1 MTVQI
6 ESAWPKY
13 PDYRIDLVPVDQTV
27 RVWFGDL
34 LLAESRN
41 CLRLQETRHVHRLYF
56 PEVDVR
62 WEHFTFAEGV
72 HTICPFK
79 GEADY
84 WNLTAVEPAEDN
96 LVWTYREPFD
106 EVAGILGF
114 VCFYHE
120 RVKVEIEEPWTGDPA
135 GYRRVR
141 RFPAWGDQAE
151 LARLI
156 DVHSTGPATFVGPAY
171 GPTARNVVEGGQL
184 LGQGIVASSKTVPDQ
199 RVVSG
204 FMTFAKAVSFD
215 QPVDVT
221 TDVLRG
227 GRSFSTVQVRIDQDG
242 SFCSGGTFLLG
253 QDVEDSIRGSA
264 PMPEVV
270 GPEQA
275 VFLDMGVEGREL
287 RIIDAAYDQDP
298 DRIGPPEIYAWCR
311 FRDDPGPQYMHAA
324 LLAQSTTHWTI
335 AAAMRPH
342 PGFGEL
348 GAHRTLSTGVMSCA
362 IAFHGEFDVC
372 DWLLY
377 SNPAIY
383 AGRGL
388 ANGEG
393 RVYTQDGRL
402 VASYSCEVMVRVFA
416 QSPEEMGK
424 DYSNVM

>member
-1 MTVQI
+1 M
-6 ESAWPKY
+6 
-13 PDYRIDLVPVDQTV
+13 
-27 RVWFGDL
+27 
-34 LLAESRN
+34 
-41 CLRLQETRHVHRLYF
+41 
-56 PEVDVR
+56 
-62 WEHFTFAEGV
+62 
-72 HTICPFK
+72 
-79 GEADY
+79 
-84 WNLTAVEPAEDN
+84 
-96 LVWTYREPFD
+96 
-106 EVAGILGF
+106 
-114 VCFYHE
+114 
-120 RVKVEIEEPWTGDPA
+120 GDPA
-135 GYRRVR
+135 GYKRVR

-156 DVHSTGPATFVGPAY
+156 DVRPTGPATFVGPAY
-171 GPTARNVVEGGQL
+171 GQTARNVVEGGQL
-184 LGQGIVASSKTVPDQ
+184 LGQGIVASSKTVPEQ

-204 FMTFAKAVSFD
+204 FMTFAKAASFD
-215 QPVDVT
+215 QPVAVT
-221 TDVLRG
+221 TELLRG

-242 SFCSGGTFLLG
+242 TFRSGGTFLLG
-253 QDVEDSIRGSA
+253 EDAGDSVRGSA
-264 PMPEVV
+264 SMPEVV

-287 RIIDAAYDQDP
+287 RIIDAAYDPDP

-342 PGFGEL
+342 SGFGEL

-362 IAFHGEFDVC
+362 IAFHEEVDVR

-393 RVYTQDGRL
+393 RVYTRDGRL

-416 QSPEEMGK
+416 HSPEEMGK